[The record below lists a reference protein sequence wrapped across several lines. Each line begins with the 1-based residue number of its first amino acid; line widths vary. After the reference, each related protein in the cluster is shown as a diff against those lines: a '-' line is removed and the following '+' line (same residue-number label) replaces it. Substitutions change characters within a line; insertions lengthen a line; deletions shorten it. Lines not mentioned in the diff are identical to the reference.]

1 MGDTGSLSI
10 GAIIAVLAII
20 VKKELLIPL
29 LCGIFLIENLSV
41 IIQVLYF
48 KYTKNKYGDG
58 KRLFLMAPLHH
69 HYQKNGINETKIVA
83 RFWMVSILLA
93 IMTLATLILR

>member
-1 MGDTGSLSI
+1 MGDTGSFSI

-48 KYTKNKYGDG
+48 KIQRKNMGKGKDFFLWLRYTITIRKKVFM
-58 KRLFLMAPLHH
+58 KL
-69 HYQKNGINETKIVA
+69 K
-83 RFWMVSILLA
+83 LL
-93 IMTLATLILR
+93 LDFGWFPFY